1 MKIVFLDAATMG
13 DVSFSPISALGELEC
28 FQTSDREEA
37 LQRVKDAEV
46 LIINKIKVDKELVDA
61 APKLRL
67 ICEAATGVNNID
79 LEYAASKGIPV
90 RNAVGYST
98 DSVVQMTFMMIL
110 SLVGRCR
117 YFDDFVKSGEY
128 SRSGLFTDV
137 SKMFFELRG
146 KRLGIIGLGNGN
158 PNCHEPE
165 KGDRRSLFNG
175 LAQVIVQSAEESG
188 EVTLTATV
196 EGLEPAVLKIPVR
209 PAPAVPSVAVENP
222 PQVLGGWTVSP
233 FYNGRPD
240 VTRRIAD
247 NDMNSWQPVTVP
259 SGTGILLERGGYVM
273 FRTECA
279 LHQACREKGGAF
291 LFKRLSGKAEIW
303 LDGKRIATKED
314 AAERD
319 FEVEFGPVGEKCELR
334 VLFHASSGERVG
346 MKGVVQA
353 QSY

>member
-110 SLVGRCR
+110 ALVGRCR

-146 KRLGIIGLGNGN
+146 KRLGIIGLGNIGGN
-158 PNCHEPE
+158 VA
-165 KGDRRSLFNG
+165 K
-175 LAQVIVQSAEESG
+175 VG
-188 EVTLTATV
+188 EAFGTSHS
-196 EGLEPAVLKIPVR
+196 KDY
-209 PAPAVPSVAVENP
+209 PSVDLDTLMSSSDIISIHAPYNERTAGLVGAEQLRKMKSTAYIVNMGRGGIIDEAA
-222 PQVLGGWTVSP
+222 LAEAIDGGWIAGAGV
-233 FYNGRPD
+233 D
-240 VTRRIAD
+240 VFTAEPLPADNPLLNVRNRDRLILTPHIGWASIEARERLVAMIAD
-247 NDMNSWQPVTVP
+247 N
-259 SGTGILLERGGYVM
+259 IAAGY
-273 FRTECA
+273 
-279 LHQACREKGGAF
+279 
-291 LFKRLSGKAEIW
+291 
-303 LDGKRIATKED
+303 
-314 AAERD
+314 
-319 FEVEFGPVGEKCELR
+319 
-334 VLFHASSGERVG
+334 
-346 MKGVVQA
+346 
-353 QSY
+353 

>member
-146 KRLGIIGLGNGN
+146 KRLGIIGLGNIGGN
-158 PNCHEPE
+158 VAKVGEAFGMNV
-165 KGDRRSLFNG
+165 SYF
-175 LAQVIVQSAEESG
+175 STSG
-188 EVTLTATV
+188 TSHS
-196 EGLEPAVLKIPVR
+196 KDY
-209 PAPAVPSVAVENP
+209 PSVDLDTLMSESDVISIHAPYNQRTAGLVGEAELRRMKPTAYIVNMGR
-222 PQVLGGWTVSP
+222 GGIIDESALARVIDE
-233 FYNGRPD
+233 G
-240 VTRRIAD
+240 RIAGAGVDVFTSEPLPAD
-247 NDMNSWQPVTVP
+247 NPLMKVRDRDRL
-259 SGTGILLERGGYVM
+259 ILAPHIGWASIEARERLVAM
-273 FRTECA
+273 
-279 LHQACREKGGAF
+279 
-291 LFKRLSGKAEIW
+291 
-303 LDGKRIATKED
+303 IA
-314 AAERD
+314 
-319 FEVEFGPVGEKCELR
+319 GNIIL
-334 VLFHASSGERVG
+334 
-346 MKGVVQA
+346 
-353 QSY
+353 

>member
-46 LIINKIKVDKELVDA
+46 LIINKIKVDKELMDA

-146 KRLGIIGLGNGN
+146 KRLGIIGLGNIGGN
-158 PNCHEPE
+158 VAKVGEAFGMNV
-165 KGDRRSLFNG
+165 SYF
-175 LAQVIVQSAEESG
+175 STSG
-188 EVTLTATV
+188 TSHS
-196 EGLEPAVLKIPVR
+196 KDY
-209 PAPAVPSVAVENP
+209 PSVDLDTLMSSSDIISIHAPYNERTAGLVGAEQLRKMKSTAYIVNMGRGGIIDEAA
-222 PQVLGGWTVSP
+222 LAEAIDGGWIAGAGV
-233 FYNGRPD
+233 D
-240 VTRRIAD
+240 VFTAEPLPADNPLLNVRNRDRLILTPHIGWASIEARERLVAMIAD
-247 NDMNSWQPVTVP
+247 N
-259 SGTGILLERGGYVM
+259 IAAGY
-273 FRTECA
+273 
-279 LHQACREKGGAF
+279 
-291 LFKRLSGKAEIW
+291 
-303 LDGKRIATKED
+303 
-314 AAERD
+314 
-319 FEVEFGPVGEKCELR
+319 
-334 VLFHASSGERVG
+334 
-346 MKGVVQA
+346 
-353 QSY
+353 

>member
-13 DVSFSPISALGELEC
+13 DVSFSPISALGDLEC
-28 FQTSDREEA
+28 FQASDREEA
-37 LQRVKDAEV
+37 LRRVKDAEV

-146 KRLGIIGLGNGN
+146 KRLGIIGLGNIGGN
-158 PNCHEPE
+158 VAKVGEAFGMNV
-165 KGDRRSLFNG
+165 SYF
-175 LAQVIVQSAEESG
+175 STSG
-188 EVTLTATV
+188 TSHS
-196 EGLEPAVLKIPVR
+196 KDY
-209 PAPAVPSVAVENP
+209 PSVDLDTLMSSSDIISIHAPYNERTAGLVGAEQLRKMKSTAYIVNMGRGGIIDEAA
-222 PQVLGGWTVSP
+222 LAEAIDGGWIAGAGVDVFTAEPLPADNP
-233 FYNGRPD
+233 FLKVRNRDRLILTPHIGWASIEARERL
-240 VTRRIAD
+240 VAMIAD
-247 NDMNSWQPVTVP
+247 N
-259 SGTGILLERGGYVM
+259 IAAGY
-273 FRTECA
+273 
-279 LHQACREKGGAF
+279 
-291 LFKRLSGKAEIW
+291 
-303 LDGKRIATKED
+303 
-314 AAERD
+314 
-319 FEVEFGPVGEKCELR
+319 
-334 VLFHASSGERVG
+334 
-346 MKGVVQA
+346 
-353 QSY
+353 